1 MDAMQI
7 LVIILSVFLAVFL
20 ILAIVL
26 TIELIRVT
34 KQIRMIATT
43 TQSAVERVSNLA
55 TTAGKIISP
64 AFVMKIVAEQLS
76 KYSKSKSKD
85 KRGEE

>member
-20 ILAIVL
+20 LSGIIL
-26 TIELIRVT
+26 TIQLIRVT

-43 TQSAVERVSNLA
+43 TQSAVDRVSTIA
-55 TTAGKIISP
+55 STAGKIISP
-64 AFVMKIVAEQLS
+64 AFIAKFVTDQFK
-76 KYSKSKSKD
+76 KYNKNKSKED
-85 KRGEE
+85 

>member
-20 ILAIVL
+20 LSGIIL
-26 TIELIRVT
+26 TIQLIRVT

-43 TQSAVERVSNLA
+43 TQSAVDRVSNLA
-55 TTAGKIISP
+55 STAGKIISP
-64 AFVMKIVAEQLS
+64 AFIAKFVTDQFK
-76 KYSKSKSKD
+76 KYNKKSKSKED
-85 KRGEE
+85 